1 MAVDGSAAAD
11 AARRRSVSMT
21 GSGRAAARILRP
33 SLHAI
38 TRFGLYIA
46 LLVAIAVFGALRPD
60 AFLTV
65 TNALSILTLA
75 APLMIVSLGLTIAL
89 VMNEIDLSI
98 GSMMGL
104 AGAFCVVLMS
114 HLGVPWPLAM
124 LCTVLLAVAV
134 GITTGTM
141 VTHGGANSLIIS
153 LGMATFLTGI
163 EFTLTNQRTIYT
175 GIDEGF
181 IALGQSEIL
190 GLNAQIWIAG
200 ILALICFLALEKTE
214 MGRYMYATGSN
225 AEACRLAGVP
235 VRTLRI
241 SAFVFSALGAAM
253 AGLLL
258 TAQSASSFVNVG
270 LPYLLPAFAA
280 AFLGSTVSPK
290 GQFTVAG
297 TVAAVLF
304 IGVIQS
310 GLTMLQLSTGSI
322 NLSQGGMLIAA
333 VLLSRLGQRSGK

>member
-1 MAVDGSAAAD
+1 
-11 AARRRSVSMT
+11 
-21 GSGRAAARILRP
+21 
-33 SLHAI
+33 
-38 TRFGLYIA
+38 
-46 LLVAIAVFGALRPD
+46 
-60 AFLTV
+60 
-65 TNALSILTLA
+65 
-75 APLMIVSLGLTIAL
+75 
-89 VMNEIDLSI
+89 MNEIDLSI

-124 LCTVLLAVAV
+124 LSTFVLAIIV
-134 GITTGTM
+134 GISTGTM

-175 GIDEGF
+175 GIDAGF
-181 IALGQSEIL
+181 IALGQSEVL

-200 ILALICFLALEKTE
+200 GLALVCFLALEKTE

-235 VRTLRI
+235 VRTLRV
-241 SAFVFSALGAAM
+241 SAFVFSAVGAAT

-258 TAQSASSFVNVG
+258 TAQSASSFSNIG

-280 AFLGSTVSPK
+280 AFLGSTVSAK

-333 VLLSRLGQRSGK
+333 VLLSRLGRRSGK

>member
-1 MAVDGSAAAD
+1 MAVEQPAAG
-11 AARRRSVSMT
+11 AASRRSMAVT
-21 GSGRAAARILRP
+21 ASGRAAARIVGSR
-33 SLHAI
+33 LHHV

-46 LLVAIAVFGALRPD
+46 LVIAIAVFGALRPD
-60 AFLTV
+60 AFLTL
-65 TNALSILTLA
+65 TNALAILTLA
-75 APLMIVSLGLTIAL
+75 APLMIVALGLTIAL

-104 AGAFCVVLMS
+104 AGALCVVLMA
-114 HLGVPWPLAM
+114 HWGVPWPVAM
-124 LCTVLLAVAV
+124 AATILVAV
-134 GITTGTM
+134 VAGATTGIM

-153 LGMATFLTGI
+153 LGMATFLTGV
-163 EFTLTNQRTIYT
+163 EFTLTDQRTIYA
-175 GIDEGF
+175 GIDAGF
-181 IALGQSEIL
+181 IALGQSRIL

-200 ILALICFLALEKTE
+200 ALALICFLALEKTE

-235 VRTLRI
+235 VRTLRV
-241 SAFVFSALGAAM
+241 SAFVFSACGAAI

-258 TAQSASSFVNVG
+258 TAQSASSFSNVG

-280 AFLGSTVSPK
+280 AFLGSTVSHR
-290 GQFTVAG
+290 GQFTVVG
-297 TVAAVLF
+297 TVTAVLF

-333 VLLSRLGQRSGK
+333 VLLSRLGRRSGR

>member
-1 MAVDGSAAAD
+1 MTIEGSAAAG
-11 AARRRSVSMT
+11 ATRRRSASST
-21 GSGRAAARILRP
+21 GSGQDTAWNLR
-33 SLHAI
+33 SHLQSVA
-38 TRFGLYIA
+38 RFGLYFALLIAIA
-46 LLVAIAVFGALRPD
+46 LFGALKPD
-60 AFLTV
+60 AFLTI

-89 VMNEIDLSI
+89 IMNEIDLSI

-124 LCTVLLAVAV
+124 ASTFLLAIAV
-134 GITTGTM
+134 GMTTGTM

-163 EFTLTNQRTIYT
+163 EFTLTDQRTIYS

-181 IALGQSEIL
+181 IALGQSTIL

-200 ILALICFLALEKTE
+200 TLAGTCFLALEKTE

-225 AEACRLAGVP
+225 TEACRLAGVP
-235 VRTLRI
+235 VRRLRI
-241 SAFVFSALGAAM
+241 SAFVFSALGAAT

-258 TAQSASSFVNVG
+258 TAQSASSFSNLG

-290 GQFTVAG
+290 GQFTVVG

-322 NLSQGGMLIAA
+322 NLSQGGLLIAA
-333 VLLSRLGQRSGK
+333 VLLSRLGRRSGK